1 MPFLCGFP
9 LRTLRLK
16 KPFLP
21 LPNKTIPMSQEETS
35 HLRAE
40 IARLN
45 KIINVLLEQNDAI
58 KASYSQ
64 LLLRFEEKNLTER
77 KIYTHSGINTPT
89 QSQVETNLGINT
101 PTQSQLSTHTG
112 VTTTTQSQPPTHI
125 GLNTPVQSHLPT
137 DLGLNRPLHPDTPTP
152 IPLNTLPQSNTPQG
166 VPPQQQTVILPE
178 QIIPSNTLFSSVAHK
193 LEAAGFIRVKNNT
206 RQTAAQLMV
215 HFHNGGSGDY
225 AGLQKLTGYSAGGL
239 SKLLITL
246 RKRGF
251 IQRTGYGKYGL
262 TEKGKQILAEA
273 V

>member
-1 MPFLCGFP
+1 
-9 LRTLRLK
+9 
-16 KPFLP
+16 
-21 LPNKTIPMSQEETS
+21 MSEEETS
-35 HLRAE
+35 LLKAE

-45 KIINVLLEQNDAI
+45 KIITVLLEQNDAI
-58 KASYSQ
+58 KATYSQ
-64 LLLRFEEKNLTER
+64 LLLRFEATNSLDR
-77 KIYTHSGINTPT
+77 KTDTHLGLNTPT
-89 QSQVETNLGINT
+89 QSQAETDLGINSS
-101 PTQSQLSTHTG
+101 TQSQLPTHTG

-125 GLNTPVQSHLPT
+125 GLNTPTQSQLPT
-137 DLGLNRPLHPDTPTP
+137 DLGLNKPLHPDTPTP
-152 IPLNTLPQSNTPQG
+152 IPMNTLLQSNTPQS
-166 VPPQQQTVILPE
+166 VPPQQQTVVLPE
-178 QIIPSNTLFSSVAHK
+178 QIVPSNTLFASVANK

-262 TEKGKQILAEA
+262 TEKGKQILAQA

>member
-1 MPFLCGFP
+1 
-9 LRTLRLK
+9 
-16 KPFLP
+16 
-21 LPNKTIPMSQEETS
+21 MSEQETS

-58 KASYSQ
+58 KANYSQ
-64 LLLRFEEKNLTER
+64 LLLRFEANNSLDR
-77 KIYTHSGINTPT
+77 KTDTHLGINTST

-101 PTQSQLSTHTG
+101 TTQSQLSTHTG
-112 VTTTTQSQPPTHI
+112 LTTTTQSQLPNQI
-125 GLNTPVQSHLPT
+125 GLNTPTQSQLPT

-178 QIIPSNTLFSSVAHK
+178 QIVPSNTLFATVAHK
-193 LEAAGFIRVKNNT
+193 LEAAGFTRVKSTT
-206 RQTAAQLMV
+206 RQTAAQLFI
-215 HFHNGGSGDY
+215 HFHNGGSADY

-262 TEKGKQILAEA
+262 TEKGKQILAQA
-273 V
+273 TATNS